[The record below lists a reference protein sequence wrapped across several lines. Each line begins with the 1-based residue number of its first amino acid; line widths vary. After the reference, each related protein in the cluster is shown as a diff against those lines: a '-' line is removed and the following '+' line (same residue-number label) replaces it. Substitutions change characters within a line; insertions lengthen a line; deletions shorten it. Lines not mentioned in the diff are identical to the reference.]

1 MQEIINNSHI
11 MYNRIYLKKGSGCET
26 DKCIR
31 KNNIIFMYSMF
42 ESNKDHNQIMINFQ
56 CVIMYV
62 CK

>member
-1 MQEIINNSHI
+1 
-11 MYNRIYLKKGSGCET
+11 MYNSTYLKRDGGCEK

-31 KNNIIFMYSMF
+31 KNNIILMYSMF

-56 CVIMYV
+56 FVIKSV